1 LLSGCKLNPSRG
13 GGEMQKVIPLRIED
27 GRISLD
33 QDMLP
38 KVWLD
43 EPIEAVV
50 KSYGILIKPR
60 SLSQKVRGIV
70 RKRLSYEELDE
81 LYSQR

>member
-1 LLSGCKLNPSRG
+1 
-13 GGEMQKVIPLRIED
+13 MQKTIPLRIED

-38 KVWLD
+38 KVWHD
-43 EPIEAVV
+43 ELIEAVV
-50 KSYGILIKPR
+50 KSYGILIRPR

-70 RKRLSYEELDE
+70 KKRLSYEELDE

>member
-1 LLSGCKLNPSRG
+1 
-13 GGEMQKVIPLRIED
+13 MQKVIPLKIED
-27 GRISLD
+27 GRLSLSRD
-33 QDMLP
+33 VLP
-38 KVWLD
+38 ETWFE

-70 RKRLSYEELDE
+70 KKRLSYEELDE

>member
-1 LLSGCKLNPSRG
+1 
-13 GGEMQKVIPLRIED
+13 MQKTISLRIED

-50 KSYGILIKPR
+50 KTYGILIKPR

-70 RKRLSYEELDE
+70 KKRLSYEELDE

>member
-1 LLSGCKLNPSRG
+1 
-13 GGEMQKVIPLRIED
+13 MQKVIPLKIED
-27 GRISLD
+27 GKLSLG
-33 QDMLP
+33 QDVLP
-38 KVWLD
+38 ETWSE

-70 RKRLSYEELDE
+70 KKRLSYEELDE
-81 LYSQR
+81 LYRQR